1 MSSVPKSK
9 RKETDFLAITNFK
22 KLRKSVTNLILNDFG
37 YRSDK
42 TDEKI
47 QKYYEINKDNI
58 KVDEICER
66 LRKKEESFSNW
77 YIDEEAKAVLD
88 ILRNIE
94 KEFTIGNS
102 IYPSETP
109 AKLIEFLLRRWHI
122 NKAIGLCYV
131 LKQEINYVIDT
142 LPVDKNK
149 YELFD
154 ESINFQIN
162 LYKGIRQSDNRFLK
176 NKNKNKTNIFL
187 EDEITKLFESIINII
202 RKVFNINKTNE

>member
-66 LRKKEESFSNW
+66 LRKKEESFSSW

-162 LYKGIRQSDNRFLK
+162 L
-176 NKNKNKTNIFL
+176 
-187 EDEITKLFESIINII
+187 
-202 RKVFNINKTNE
+202 